1 MTATTPQRQTKRD
14 TKLLPKH
21 ERYLDAFHR
30 FQFLK
35 PQHLQ
40 RLSTAPLSER
50 TLRFDLMKL
59 ASAGY
64 LSRTRNNKDE
74 EYTYFPASIREK
86 SPLMLDHTNEITWVQ
101 ILLETGAPVHGIE
114 IVASERRAAQIV
126 FTALM
131 KNADGALK
139 TRRCIPDLLCVIR
152 NTAKPASRGAGCF
165 FWEITNAKP
174 GQHWRKENDIVQKCE
189 MYNAYFDS
197 GDFVDRLQKEMH
209 LEVKNFRVILTFPT
223 EQRARNFAAI
233 LHQKK
238 TSYPGRFWVTWQEA
252 YHRDMY
258 EPIFL
263 SVKDGSLHSFKD

>member
-1 MTATTPQRQTKRD
+1 MTATTPQRQTKREA
-14 TKLLPKH
+14 KLLPKH

-40 RLSTAPLSER
+40 WLSVAPLSER
-50 TLRFDLMKL
+50 TLRFDLVKL
-59 ASAGY
+59 TNAGY
-64 LSRTRNNKDE
+64 LNRTRKNKDE
-74 EYTYFPASIREK
+74 EYTYFPASVREK

-101 ILLETGAPVHGIE
+101 ILLATGAPVHGTE
-114 IVASERRAAQIV
+114 ILACERREAQTG
-126 FTALM
+126 FAALM
-131 KNADGALK
+131 KNADGVLK
-139 TRRCIPDLLCVIR
+139 TRRCIPDLLCAIR
-152 NTAKPASRGAGCF
+152 NTAKPAGRDVACF

-174 GQHWRKENDIVQKCE
+174 GQHWKKENDIVQKCE

-197 GDFVDRLQKEMH
+197 GDFRERLQK
-209 LEVKNFRVILTFPT
+209 EVKNFRVILTFPT

-258 EPIFL
+258 GPIFL
-263 SVKDGSLHSFKD
+263 SVKDDSLHSFKD